1 MGYLDVI
8 DADAVEVILVMKGVN
23 LIAKF
28 KILLVNLGDWH
39 RTIEKYK
46 IILISLISLFCL
58 NISISRLIHDY
69 LS

>member
-28 KILLVNLGDWH
+28 KILLVNLGD
-39 RTIEKYK
+39 
-46 IILISLISLFCL
+46 
-58 NISISRLIHDY
+58 
-69 LS
+69 